1 MQRNITRLRSIDLR
15 RGIGAIVM
23 GACVL
28 MSPVALPGGTA
39 VAVEQ
44 PNGQV
49 GRSAWCVDLASL
61 GGYLDCSYHTYE
73 QCAAAARGVTNICMA
88 NSYYTPR
95 PPQRQ
100 RRDPRR

>member
-15 RGIGAIVM
+15 GAIGAILL
-23 GACVL
+23 GACL
-28 MSPVALPGGTA
+28 VAFLGGTA
-39 VAVEQ
+39 KAMEQ

-49 GRSAWCVDLASL
+49 GRSAWCVDMGNL
-61 GGYLDCSYHTYE
+61 GGYLDCNYHTYE

-88 NSYYTPR
+88 NSFYTPR